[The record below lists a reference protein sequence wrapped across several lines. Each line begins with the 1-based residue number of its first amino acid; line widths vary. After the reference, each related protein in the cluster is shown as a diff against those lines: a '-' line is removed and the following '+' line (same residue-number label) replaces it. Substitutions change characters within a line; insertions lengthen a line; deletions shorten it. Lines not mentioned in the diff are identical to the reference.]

1 MRCFS
6 VYSDEIAGR
15 LDPLY
20 YYSDAFQVLKKSGF
34 TIKTIGDVISYIKT
48 GFPAGSNSQLRNK
61 QGIIQIRPT
70 NINKDNLLVFEK
82 NIYIKP
88 DIAEKRK
95 EDVIKKREILFNN
108 TNSQELVGKT
118 AYFDLEGNYFCSNHI
133 TRIKVKEDII
143 LPKYLWILLNL
154 YQRNK
159 VFFNLCTNWN
169 NQSGVN
175 IELLK
180 RIKIPIPSIKEQEK
194 IIVIYE
200 KGLNAK
206 KSKESEAQQ
215 LLDSINDYVLS
226 ELGIKLPELKD
237 EMTFVVYSNDIKD
250 RRIDPYYY
258 QPKFEEIKKAIN
270 KGMYEVKELK
280 EITDKLLSG
289 QRPKGGIKQIDMGIP
304 SLGGE
309 HVLSDGTIATD
320 NLKFIS
326 MEFHKKQLKSKVQK
340 KDIIIVKDG
349 ATTGKVG
356 IIPED
361 YPFEEANIN
370 EHVFLLR
377 VKNEANPYFIFSFLK
392 SKAGQTQ
399 INRDITGGTVT
410 GIIRE
415 TTEQIKI
422 PLPTLEIQNK
432 IAEEVKRRMKK
443 AEQLQ
448 KEAKEELEKAKAE
461 VEKIILDET

>member
-200 KGLNAK
+200 EGLNAK

-215 LLDSINDYVLS
+215 LLDSIGDYVLD
-226 ELGIKLPELKD
+226 ELGIKLPELEKKMCFTVSF
-237 EMTFVVYSNDIKD
+237 EEIETG
-250 RRIDPYYY
+250 RIDPNNFLHP
-258 QPKFEEIKKAIN
+258 QDTPSSKKFKEKTLNEVAELVKGQSVTKEKITEGDYLVVAGGQTSPYSINVYNHKGNVITVSASGAYSGYVWYHQNPIFASDCTVIKSVN
-270 KGMYEVKELK
+270 EK
-280 EITDKLLSG
+280 EISTFYLYCVMKAK
-289 QRPKGGIKQIDMGIP
+289 QR
-304 SLGGE
+304 
-309 HVLSDGTIATD
+309 
-320 NLKFIS
+320 FIYN
-326 MEFHKKQLKSKVQK
+326 MQQ
-340 KDIIIVKDG
+340 G
-349 ATTGKVG
+349 
-356 IIPED
+356 
-361 YPFEEANIN
+361 
-370 EHVFLLR
+370 
-377 VKNEANPYFIFSFLK
+377 
-392 SKAGQTQ
+392 AGQPHVYS
-399 INRDITGGTVT
+399 RDLSKL
-410 GIIRE
+410 
-415 TTEQIKI
+415 KI
-422 PLPTLEIQNK
+422 PLPPLSVQNK
-432 IAEEVKRRMKK
+432 IAEEVKRRMQK